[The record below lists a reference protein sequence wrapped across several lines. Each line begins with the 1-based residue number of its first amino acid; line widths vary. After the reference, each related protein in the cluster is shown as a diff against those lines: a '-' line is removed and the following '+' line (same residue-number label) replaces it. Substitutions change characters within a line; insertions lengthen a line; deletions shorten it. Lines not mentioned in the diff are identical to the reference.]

1 MLRLKKAIVEFA
13 FLEMLLTCLLQERL
27 LLMVTPRYFES
38 VFVASFWPWIAV
50 LKRVFLVT
58 YSQDFTFFG
67 VEGHLPLLFPLLE
80 PIKILLEF
88 YAVPFGAYFPVE

>member
-38 VFVASFWPWIAV
+38 VFVASCVEA
-50 LKRVFLVT
+50 
-58 YSQDFTFFG
+58 G
-67 VEGHLPLLFPLLE
+67 VSCYLYTRLHIFRR
-80 PIKILLEF
+80 
-88 YAVPFGAYFPVE
+88 

>member
-38 VFVASFWPWIAV
+38 VFVASC
-50 LKRVFLVT
+50 
-58 YSQDFTFFG
+58 S
-67 VEGHLPLLFPLLE
+67 LLFNY
-80 PIKILLEF
+80 F
-88 YAVPFGAYFPVE
+88 YNNNRVE